1 MFEVDAG
8 HVQLMQVDDIR
19 ALCQG
24 SQNLI
29 KVLIGGLCFAFF
41 RDQDGVSVHQQ
52 PDVLPTTPK
61 ACMDVKK
68 SRWRVPLLQPV
79 CFFTHFDF
87 FVMWQLLSIYVSSE

>member
-8 HVQLMQVDDIR
+8 HVQLMQVDAIR

-41 RDQDGVSVHQQ
+41 RDQDGVSVHQR
-52 PDVLPTTPK
+52 PDVLPTTPE

-68 SRWRVPLLQPV
+68 IALVRPPPAASLL
-79 CFFTHFDF
+79 FYSF
-87 FVMWQLLSIYVSSE
+87 